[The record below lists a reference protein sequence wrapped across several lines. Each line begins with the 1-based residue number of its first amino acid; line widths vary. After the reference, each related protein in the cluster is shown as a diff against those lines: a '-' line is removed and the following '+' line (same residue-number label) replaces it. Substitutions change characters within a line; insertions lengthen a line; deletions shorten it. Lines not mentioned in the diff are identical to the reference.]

1 MWCFVECWDSLTS
14 MFPSSQSIKGK
25 TNFKAFLNNLWP
37 RCLLQKERSLQVSP
51 IAVTTALWN
60 PSVST
65 QSMHRVYLLFMS
77 VYDRNNCPFILQHI
91 LLFYITTFMFM
102 FEYDFCIYLWVHMS
116 VHLQE
121 GPKLTL
127 RVFSFILY
135 FNRWGRISVEVRIAS
150 SLYPGCPIAPDILS
164 LHLQC
169 WDTSLPNIYL
179 DALFWTVIFMIV
191 QQMHYH

>member
-1 MWCFVECWDSLTS
+1 M
-14 MFPSSQSIKGK
+14 PSS
-25 TNFKAFLNNLWP
+25 
-37 RCLLQKERSLQVSP
+37 ERKITSGFSNSFNHSTLKSL
-51 IAVTTALWN
+51 
-60 PSVST
+60 SVST
-65 QSMHRVYLLFMS
+65 QSMLRGYLLFMS
-77 VYDRNNCPFILQHI
+77 VYVRPNCPFILQHI

-116 VHLQE
+116 VHFQE

-135 FNRWGRISVEVRIAS
+135 FNHWGRISVEDKIAS

-169 WDTSLPNIYL
+169 WDTGLPNIYL
-179 DALFWTVIFMIV
+179 DAVFWTVIFMIV
-191 QQMHYH
+191 QQMHYHWVSLPGCILTQHFLLSRVLPKYCSANVSEHLLS